1 MTRRPVRKQR
11 TLEIG
16 QLRFASGLRLLSGES
31 ATSADTSIFIDL
43 IRPWDLVNLAIEV
56 QGCTLIT
63 DRDGQGRLAP
73 VEGANALLIVRFP
86 FQHVSEEAIYERPS
100 GRPMPVP
107 DEITHE
113 PVDDPSPVL
122 NNPGARPNPPIR
134 ARAAHGSRLV
144 FEIPSEDSIS
154 FTTEGL
160 LEAIGRL
167 KPVVHKLAQP
177 GTALAAGS
185 GLTGAL
191 TAPSTRPDPLIR
203 IPGGLIAEFIG
214 NDVVLRKPSA
224 RERDQVT
231 AETSGLAML
240 QQEALIA
247 RRARAF
253 LASRAVNLARG
264 VDPPDTVFSD
274 VRIGGR
280 LFAAHSVLG
289 ALPVSPIVG
298 GLRRRQQ
305 LSSPPLAEETAIE
318 APYRLIISPDNEA
331 RWGHA
336 VAPVGSAQAPGHIE
350 LWHSRLGRVATGHDG
365 REIVDETPSDR
376 RIVRAIWTRDR
387 DYPHNAAWKD
397 PRSSI
402 PAHGNDDPFRM
413 SLDPADRNMI
423 VRQTSETLAGTRESI
438 TPSPVAAHS
447 LWLSSLGAWL
457 DLHGAWSA
465 KPYSSAHIPSIL
477 SWDHVAPMGRD
488 QYVRVVYPGY
498 LCSLGHQATIVKVT
512 ERKMKDA
519 SPSVA
524 SLYQQLFLVIGERR
538 RVYPDTR
545 NFPFRELIVGPQVI
559 AIDEPSGAPGD
570 RLSEFFWPKVGGQ
583 PVAFTVEALD
593 HDGQRSRLQVHQMWV
608 SAAFGDHAAVEAAYN
623 GNPLRSAS
631 AYGQRIAFVPSRA
644 NSDTAF
650 ETETLRFIVKAGTAT
665 SQPSM
670 SSANIKIA
678 AIERLSR
685 IGSVPIA
692 YHSLYKAKGFGA
704 AANKG
709 EIWARVLVAGE
720 QTPENSSDPSIALPQ
735 IQFGAGAPS
744 GSDKSGGFLTP
755 DLPVRGLSRLT
766 GVVGELNEMAK
777 LEFAPQPFFE
787 NAAPKLFG
795 LIPLDELSLSVDS
808 DLEKIPQLISE
819 VLSRTEA
826 LIDNIS
832 RAGKAL
838 GDAIE
843 EAGRMAARAAGRPD
857 EWAQQAQAAIAAAN
871 DAKGIFDEAASKLPE
886 LMAQIQNSGK
896 SGPQVATIYE
906 AFKSE
911 LEDAIAEFD
920 ALADKLPPFIGHV
933 LRATGQLLR
942 TAILETADLVEDIY
956 RYVNGMAETGTL
968 ARIRFEWTPKIGNWP
983 PMPAQP
989 LIEVRPDSLSFA
1001 IQARAGFDGKAGMEV
1016 LAELSDFKLHLFPN
1030 AELIIIAFD
1039 HFSFKSGDTGK
1050 PLVDIVIA
1058 DIGFRGVLCFVEDI
1072 KELIPLDGFS
1082 DPPNIA
1088 VTPEGLTAGFS
1099 VALPDIAM
1107 GLFSITNMSLGADV
1121 RVPFLGEVVTV
1132 GFNFCTRER
1141 PFTIAVA
1148 FLGGG
1153 GWCGIRISA
1162 EGVDVLEVGLEAGA
1176 CIAVNFGVAS
1186 GSVGALLGIY
1196 IRLESEAGSIAGY
1209 FRLRG
1214 EVDVLGL
1221 ISTGIELYMELMYNF
1236 DSGKMVGRASITV
1249 NVSVLGISKSVH
1261 LETER
1266 SFAGSNGDPS
1276 FLEVMD
1282 AATGTSLPWSLYCS
1296 AFAGE

>member
-1 MTRRPVRKQR
+1 MTRRPVRKR
-11 TLEIG
+11 RALEIG
-16 QLRFASGLRLLSGES
+16 PLRFASGQRLLNGETP
-31 ATSADTSIFIDL
+31 ASADASISIDL
-43 IRPWDLVNLAIEV
+43 IRPSDLVNLAIEV
-56 QGCTLIT
+56 RGCALMT
-63 DRDGQGRLAP
+63 DRGGQGRLVPLA
-73 VEGANALLIVRFP
+73 GTDSRLIVQFP
-86 FQHVSEEAIYERPS
+86 FQHVAEEAIYERPS

-107 DEITHE
+107 DEITHQ
-113 PVDDPSPVL
+113 PVDDPLPAL
-122 NNPGARPNPPIR
+122 NNPGARPIPPIR

-144 FEIPSEDSIS
+144 FEIPPGESIS
-154 FTTEGL
+154 FSTEGL
-160 LEAIGRL
+160 LEAMGRL
-167 KPVVHKLAQP
+167 TPIVHKLAQP
-177 GTALAAGS
+177 GTAITADLGR
-185 GLTGAL
+185 TGAL
-191 TAPSTRPDPLIR
+191 KVPSTRPNSVIS
-203 IPGGLIAEFIG
+203 IPGGLVAQFIG
-214 NDVVLRKPSA
+214 NDVVLRQPSA
-224 RERDQVT
+224 RERGRSV
-231 AETSGLAML
+231 AETSSLARL
-240 QQEALIA
+240 QQEALTA

-253 LASRAVNLARG
+253 LAARAVNLARG
-264 VDPPDTVFSD
+264 VDPPEAEASE
-274 VRIGGR
+274 VRIGR
-280 LFAAHSVLG
+280 RIFPAHPILG
-289 ALPVSPIVG
+289 AFPAPPTVSGP
-298 GLRRRQQ
+298 RRRQQ
-305 LSSPPLAEETAIE
+305 LSSPPRPDETAIE

-331 RWGHA
+331 RWAHA
-336 VAPVGSAQAPGHIE
+336 VAPVGSPQAPGHVE
-350 LWHSRLGRVATGHDG
+350 LWHTRLGRVATGYDG
-365 REIVDETPSDR
+365 GEIVDETPSDR
-376 RIVRAIWTRDR
+376 RIIRAIWTRDR
-387 DYPHNAAWKD
+387 DNPFNTAWKD
-397 PRSSI
+397 PRSSV

-423 VRQTSETLAGTRESI
+423 VRQTSETLAGTREAI

-457 DLHGAWSA
+457 DLHGAWSVR
-465 KPYSSAHIPSIL
+465 PYSNAHISSIL

-498 LCSLGHQATIVKVT
+498 LCSFGHQATIVKVT

-538 RVYPDTR
+538 RLYPETR
-545 NFPFRELIVGPQVI
+545 NFPFREVIVGPQVI

-570 RLSEFFWPKVGGQ
+570 RLAEFFWPKVGGQ

-593 HDGQRSRLQVHQMWV
+593 HDGQRSKLQVSQMWV
-608 SAAFGDHAAVEAAYN
+608 SAASGNHAAVEAAYN
-623 GNPLRSAS
+623 GSPLRAAS
-631 AYGQRIAFVPSRA
+631 AHGQRIAFVPSRR
-644 NSDTAF
+644 NSDTTF
-650 ETETLRFIVKAGTAT
+650 ETETLRFMAKARTAT
-665 SQPSM
+665 SEPLM
-670 SSANIKIA
+670 SSANIRISV
-678 AIERLSR
+678 IERLSR

-692 YHSLYKAKGFGA
+692 YHSVYKASGFGS
-704 AANKG
+704 AANTG

-720 QTPENSSDPSIALPQ
+720 QAPENSSDPTITLPQ
-735 IQFGAGAPS
+735 LHFGASAPS

-766 GVVGELNEMAK
+766 GVVGDVTGMAQQK
-777 LEFAPQPFFE
+777 FAPQPFFK

-795 LIPLDELSLSVDS
+795 IIPLDELSLSVES

-826 LIDNIS
+826 LIDNIG

-871 DAKGIFDEAASKLPE
+871 DAKGIFDEAAAKLPQ
-886 LMAQIQNSGK
+886 LMTLIKNSGK
-896 SGPQVATIYE
+896 NEPQVATLYE

-911 LEDAIAEFD
+911 LEASIAEFD
-920 ALADKLPPFIGHV
+920 VLADKLPPFIGHV
-933 LRATGQLLR
+933 LRATGQMLR

-983 PMPAQP
+983 PTPAQP
-989 LIEVRPDSLSFA
+989 LIEVRPDSLAFA

-1016 LAELSDFKLHLFPN
+1016 LAELRDFKLHLFPN
-1030 AELIIIAFD
+1030 AELIIISFD
-1039 HFSFKSGDTGK
+1039 HFSFQGGDTGK
-1050 PLVDIVIA
+1050 PLIDIVIA
-1058 DIGFRGVLCFVEDI
+1058 DIEFRGVLCFVENI
-1072 KELIPLDGFS
+1072 RELIPLDGFS

-1132 GFNFCTRER
+1132 GFNFCKRER

-1162 EGVDVLEVGLEAGA
+1162 EGIDVLEVGLEAGA

-1221 ISTGIELYMELMYNF
+1221 ISTGIELYMELMYHF
-1236 DSGKMVGRASITV
+1236 ESGKMVGRASITV

-1282 AATGTSLPWSLYCS
+1282 AATGTSPAWSRYCS
-1296 AFAGE
+1296 AFAEE